1 MTQPPLTQPSP
12 PPPQPPRPKRLLRS
26 RTDRLL
32 GGVSGGLG
40 SYFGVD
46 PIIFRAIFV
55 VLAFVGGV
63 AFIAYP
69 ILWIFVPRDD
79 GFGNPEPLPV
89 WRLFGGGGGTPPTAG
104 RVFAVLGI
112 VLAALVAAAVLF
124 VLSGWVTAVGGGV
137 IVAGVVVVL
146 GLLAIGGALSGR
158 RAARWLVLPAL
169 VLALPSG
176 IVAAAGVK
184 FEGGYGER
192 DYRPAGVAALPADGY
207 KISAGS
213 MWIDLRDLHLAPGT
227 TTKLPVHVGV
237 GEATVL
243 VPENVC
249 LQGRAKSGA
258 GVVNV
263 LGHQQNGF
271 DLDYSVGGATS
282 SSPRLQLDAD
292 VGMGAFEVVHN
303 PDEARFGGPRQSF
316 GPPGFH
322 RDDGDRFPLT
332 NRACS
337 VGPTG

>member
-1 MTQPPLTQPSP
+1 M
-12 PPPQPPRPKRLLRS
+12 
-26 RTDRLL
+26 
-32 GGVSGGLG
+32 SGGLG

-89 WRLFGGGGGTPPTAG
+89 WRLFGRGWRHAADRRP
-104 RVFAVLGI
+104 RVRGPRI

-146 GLLAIGGALSGR
+146 GLLAIGGALTGR

-213 MWIDLRDLHLAPGT
+213 MWIDLRDLHPAAGT
-227 TTKLPVHVGV
+227 TTKVPVHVGV

-271 DLDYSVGGATS
+271 DLDYRVGGATS
-282 SSPRLQLDAD
+282 NSPRVELDAD

-316 GPPGFH
+316 ARRPASTATTATAS
-322 RDDGDRFPLT
+322 RST

-337 VGPTG
+337 AGPTG